1 MNVLMI
7 IFALLGGGSTD
18 KTLDPAS
25 MAINQIVKGVSDEVQ
40 VQTAA
45 VTEENNASNFI
56 DKIRILE

>member
-25 MAINQIVKGVSDEVQ
+25 MAINQIVKGVYDETQ
-40 VQTAA
+40 VE
-45 VTEENNASNFI
+45 TESSFEEKNAPRFI

>member
-25 MAINQIVKGVSDEVQ
+25 MAINQIVKGVYDETQ
-40 VQTAA
+40 VE
-45 VTEENNASNFI
+45 TESSFEEKNAPHFI